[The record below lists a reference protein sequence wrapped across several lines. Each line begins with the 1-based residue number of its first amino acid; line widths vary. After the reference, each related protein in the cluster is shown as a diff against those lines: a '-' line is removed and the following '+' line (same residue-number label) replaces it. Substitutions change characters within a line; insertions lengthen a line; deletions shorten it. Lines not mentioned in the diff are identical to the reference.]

1 MNQVMTTRR
10 TVLGAGLAAGW
21 GSMAA
26 GGLLSGCAANGAG
39 AGWNVLFDGA
49 SSTDLVG
56 WTPLGE
62 GNWRVTD
69 GTIEGRNGKAGF
81 LVSADSYRDFE
92 IESEFWADADCNS
105 GIFIRCQD
113 RNNITAANAYE
124 VNIFDKR
131 PDPNYGTAAIVDV
144 AKVARPFPQAAN
156 RWNTFR
162 IFARGDW
169 LQVVFNGQI
178 TVDVRDARLREGPIA
193 LQSAGGTVR
202 FRTVKVRKLG

>member
-1 MNQVMTTRR
+1 MNKVTTTRR
-10 TVLGAGLAAGW
+10 TVLGAGLAAGV
-21 GSMAA
+21 GGFTA
-26 GGLLSGCAANGAG
+26 GGLLSGCAAGAAG
-39 AGWNVLFDGA
+39 GGWNVLFDGA
-49 SSTDLVG
+49 TSTDLVG

-105 GIFIRCQD
+105 GIFIRCQN
-113 RNNITAANAYE
+113 RNEVTAANAYE

-144 AKVARPFPQAAN
+144 AKVEIGRAH
-156 RWNTFR
+156 
-162 IFARGDW
+162 
-169 LQVVFNGQI
+169 V
-178 TVDVRDARLREGPIA
+178 
-193 LQSAGGTVR
+193 
-202 FRTVKVRKLG
+202 

>member
-1 MNQVMTTRR
+1 MRQMLMTRR
-10 TVLGAGLAAGW
+10 TVLGAGLAAAW
-21 GSMAA
+21 GGMTAS
-26 GGLLSGCAANGAG
+26 GLLSGCATADGR
-39 AGWNVLFDGA
+39 GWTVLFDGA
-49 SSTDLVG
+49 TSTDLVG

-113 RNNITAANAYE
+113 RDTITAANAYE

-131 PDPNYGTAAIVDV
+131 PDPNYGTAAIVDL
-144 AKVARPFPQAAN
+144 AMVARPFPQAAN

-169 LQVVFNGQI
+169 LQVVFNGQV
-178 TVDVRDARLREGPIA
+178 TVDVRDRRLREGPIA
-193 LQSAGGTVR
+193 LQSAAGTVR
-202 FRTVKVRKLG
+202 FRTVKIRPLA

>member
-10 TVLGAGLAAGW
+10 TVLGAGLVAGW

-113 RNNITAANAYE
+113 RNNIRCGQGRAAVSAGGQPLE
-124 VNIFDKR
+124 HLPHLCARRLAAGGVQRADHRRCARRAPARR
-131 PDPNYGTAAIVDV
+131 PDRAAVGRRHGALSHREGT
-144 AKVARPFPQAAN
+144 Q
-156 RWNTFR
+156 
-162 IFARGDW
+162 
-169 LQVVFNGQI
+169 
-178 TVDVRDARLREGPIA
+178 ARLR
-193 LQSAGGTVR
+193 LR
-202 FRTVKVRKLG
+202 